1 MQEDHLSALICLAG
15 FIVCLSYEF
24 QEGEKGD
31 VFSVR
36 HEWDDH
42 TLWSF
47 AHVFK
52 LFEEGS
58 FFHLADVGTIGS
70 GTEGA
75 AMASVRLTTSA
86 VVLLREL
93 LGDPVLL
100 AVLEVVLDD

>member
-1 MQEDHLSALICLAG
+1 MQEDHLTTLVCLAG
-15 FIVCLSYEF
+15 FIVCLSYDF

-36 HEWDDH
+36 HEWDDD

-47 AHVFK
+47 AHVFE
-52 LFEEGS
+52 LFEEGA

-75 AMASVRLTTSA
+75 AMASV
-86 VVLLREL
+86 
-93 LGDPVLL
+93 
-100 AVLEVVLDD
+100 